1 MYEKLCSKLDREPTI
16 KEVAEILKVPSSKLY
31 MVIISNTSNVS
42 LDEPIDSDTPSS
54 ISEFL
59 ADDSIDIE
67 NDYELKES
75 FNAVKDTLNN
85 NYLTLKEKEVLNL
98 LYGLDGNNSNFNRVR
113 VAKMLEISPQ
123 RVAMIEKRA
132 LEKIKDYGINGLEVS
147 KK

>member
-1 MYEKLCSKLDREPTI
+1 M
-16 KEVAEILKVPSSKLY
+16 
-31 MVIISNTSNVS
+31 
-42 LDEPIDSDTPSS
+42 
-54 ISEFL
+54 
-59 ADDSIDIE
+59 
-67 NDYELKES
+67 
-75 FNAVKDTLNN
+75 
-85 NYLTLKEKEVLNL
+85 TLKEKEVLNL